1 MEIVTVVSE
10 FIEKY
15 FINPIYTGEGYN
27 IYNTL
32 AYAALLLLGVYMV
45 KRLLEYLEVK
55 IDARLFIATMPFLVL
70 AGELRGLESYYRATG
85 QGVHAYLV
93 TPGLYIL
100 IATLATVTLFF
111 GKKLA
116 GDRYDRVMIYLGT
129 IIAAGGFFIVF
140 SKVMD
145 VRSQNAVNV
154 YTGTP
159 LVLNTDV
166 FLGIWILAAVLS
178 AGVLWCTRN
187 INAFK
192 VKGMYSRENA
202 LIVFG
207 LMLMA
212 SSATLGSVSLGYRG
226 EQMFTE
232 LLLSSSPYSYL
243 LLNVLIALGALYL
256 IEDSKEE
263 SWYWL
268 FKITIFVLGLPHGIH
283 NSIGILMGV

>member
-1 MEIVTVVSE
+1 MVRQ
-10 FIEKY
+10 FIENY

-32 AYAALLLLGVYMV
+32 VYAALLFLGVYMI
-45 KRLLEYLEVK
+45 KKLLESLKVK
-55 IDARLFIATMPFLVL
+55 MDARLFIATLPFLVL

-85 QGVHAYLV
+85 QGVHPYLV

-100 IATLATVTLFF
+100 ITTLAIASLLF
-111 GKKLA
+111 GKKFA
-116 GDRYDRVMIYLGT
+116 GDKYDRTMAYLGT
-129 IIAAGGFFIVF
+129 AMAAGGFFIVL
-140 SKVMD
+140 SKIMGVL
-145 VRSQNAVNV
+145 SQTAINV
-154 YTGTP
+154 YTNTP
-159 LVLNTDV
+159 LVLNTGV
-166 FLGIWILAAVLS
+166 FFGIWVLASVLS

-192 VKGMYSRENA
+192 VKKMYSRENA

-212 SSATLGSVSLGYRG
+212 SSATLGSVSLGYSG

-232 LLLSSSPYSYL
+232 LLLNFSPYSYL

-256 IEDSKEE
+256 IEDAREE
-263 SWYWL
+263 RWYWL
-268 FKITIFVLGLPHGIH
+268 FKITILVLGLPHGIH